1 MLFFD
6 KGKPSKKI
14 WYYQLNLKRNLG
26 KTNPLN
32 EEDLSEFITLQK
44 TKADSLNSWQINAK
58 DIEQKTFD
66 LSAKNPNTP
75 KEDPIR
81 QPQEILA
88 EIKILDKNT
97 DELFTQIKELNL

>member
-1 MLFFD
+1 MVLSI
-6 KGKPSKKI
+6 KPKKKS
-14 WYYQLNLKRNLG
+14 WQNQPLKRRR
-26 KTNPLN
+26 
-32 EEDLSEFITLQK
+32 FFQK